1 MSPEPQRPANRS
13 SSGGNN
19 EIWSEEEV
27 YAEEARLFYEQLE
40 QSEQLIDVDPHT
52 DIATL
57 PPHITHI
64 RYPDGTVKRIGFN
77 GPPYGV

>member
-1 MSPEPQRPANRS
+1 MSPEPQRPANRGS
-13 SSGGNN
+13 PGGNN
-19 EIWSEEEV
+19 ETWSEEE

-40 QSEQLIDVDPHT
+40 QTGQLIDVDPDT

-57 PPHITHI
+57 PPHITHV

>member
-1 MSPEPQRPANRS
+1 MSPEPQRPAN
-13 SSGGNN
+13 GGSPGENN
-19 EIWSEEEV
+19 ETRWEEE

-40 QSEQLIDVDPHT
+40 QSGQLIDLDPDT

-57 PPHITHI
+57 PPHITHV

-77 GPPYGV
+77 GPPYSV

>member
-1 MSPEPQRPANRS
+1 MSPEPQRPAN
-13 SSGGNN
+13 GGSPGENN
-19 EIWSEEEV
+19 ETRWEE

-40 QSEQLIDVDPHT
+40 QSGQLIDLEPDT

-57 PPHITHI
+57 PPHITHV

>member
-1 MSPEPQRPANRS
+1 MSPEPQRPANRGS
-13 SSGGNN
+13 PGGNN
-19 EIWSEEEV
+19 ETWSEEE

-40 QSEQLIDVDPHT
+40 QTGQLIDVDPDT

-57 PPHITHI
+57 PPHITHV

-77 GPPYGV
+77 EPPYGV